1 MGDNLWTCSIVA
13 LNPDT
18 GKLVWA
24 FQASPHDTH
33 DWDAVQIPV
42 LIDGVIDGKP
52 RKLFAQASRN
62 GYYFLL
68 DRTNGKNITSVP
80 YVPINWSTGVNA
92 NGNPIRDL
100 KKDPSTSGTL
110 VEPSAHGGTN
120 WQTPAFDP
128 DLGLFFLHAERSF
141 SVFFLTDTGP
151 KPEGYG
157 GRDDKIWAEE
167 FIQAMDYRTGK
178 VRWKHDIGP
187 ESNYMSMLSTA
198 GKLLFSGDNSGNALA
213 LNPVDG
219 KTLWHVNLGG
229 IMNNAPI
236 TYELDGRQ
244 YLLFAANDTL
254 FAFTLP
260 RQ

>member
-80 YVPINWSTGVNA
+80 YVPINW
-92 NGNPIRDL
+92 
-100 KKDPSTSGTL
+100 
-110 VEPSAHGGTN
+110 
-120 WQTPAFDP
+120 
-128 DLGLFFLHAERSF
+128 
-141 SVFFLTDTGP
+141 
-151 KPEGYG
+151 
-157 GRDDKIWAEE
+157 
-167 FIQAMDYRTGK
+167 
-178 VRWKHDIGP
+178 
-187 ESNYMSMLSTA
+187 
-198 GKLLFSGDNSGNALA
+198 
-213 LNPVDG
+213 
-219 KTLWHVNLGG
+219 
-229 IMNNAPI
+229 
-236 TYELDGRQ
+236 
-244 YLLFAANDTL
+244 
-254 FAFTLP
+254 
-260 RQ
+260 